1 MIYEN
6 MNALVAEFL
15 DRAKNKQCGTYKL
28 PEHTCRTWTHDKG
41 KKYHYHNSGVYPD
54 QSTLYFFDDN
64 YNHVYQDYFDNN
76 MTVKWTENA
85 GGFSNYPQPITLD
98 ENVHQQHYTYE
109 AVVDSSSTTS
119 NSVSYTNSVTVGV
132 KVKVGTD
139 NLSAEGSIEVNHS
152 ETDEHGESNTTGQ
165 SGEGTTTWH
174 WNESPEVYPEG
185 FELWWGVNRYKLQTN
200 PDAQLVTTYTV
211 DASENGKFQ
220 FAVNCGY
227 KREGHLKHTT
237 LFVTVDPSQLGYT
250 EKDTYGNFIFHVK
263 VPTNYNVDYYDS
275 FPTIEKRPL
284 RQ

>member
-15 DRAKNKQCGTYKL
+15 DRATNKQCGTYKL

-64 YNHVYQDYFDNN
+64 YNHVYQNYFDSN
-76 MTVKWTENA
+76 MTVTWTENA

-139 NLSAEGSIEVNHS
+139 DLSVEGSTEITHS
-152 ETDEHGESNTTGQ
+152 QTNEHSQSDTTGQ
-165 SGEGTTTWH
+165 SSKGIYTFH
-174 WNESPEVYPEG
+174 WDESPEVYPEG
-185 FELWWGVNRYKLQTN
+185 FELWWGVNNYQLKTN
-200 PDAQLVTTYTV
+200 PAVDLVTTYTV
-211 DASENGKFQ
+211 DATNGFKF
-220 FAVNCGY
+220 AINCGY
-227 KREGHLKHTT
+227 KREGSGTHHTT
-237 LFVTVDPSQLGYT
+237 LFVTLKPSDLGYT
-250 EKDTYGNFIFHVK
+250 SNEFKVK
-263 VPTNYNVDYYDS
+263 VPTTYKVDYRDS
-275 FPTIEKRPL
+275 FPTIIKKPI

>member
-15 DRAKNKQCGTYKL
+15 DRATNKQCGTYKL

-64 YNHVYQDYFDNN
+64 YNHVYQDYFDSN
-76 MTVKWTENA
+76 MTVTWTENA

-139 NLSAEGSIEVNHS
+139 DLSVEGSTEITHS
-152 ETDEHGESNTTGQ
+152 QTYEHSQSDTTGQ
-165 SGEGTTTWH
+165 SSKGIYTWH
-174 WNESPEVYPEG
+174 WDESPEVYPEG
-185 FELWWGVNRYKLQTN
+185 FELWWGVNNYQLKTN
-200 PDAQLVTTYTV
+200 PAVELVTTYTV
-211 DASENGKFQ
+211 DATNGFKF
-220 FAVNCGY
+220 AINCGY
-227 KREGHLKHTT
+227 KREGSGTHHTT
-237 LFVTVDPSQLGYT
+237 LFVTLKPSDLGYT
-250 EKDTYGNFIFHVK
+250 SNEFKVK
-263 VPTNYNVDYYDS
+263 VPTIYKVDYRDS
-275 FPTIEKRPL
+275 FPTIIKKPI